1 MSHSPATG
9 KRGWRVLRRVRPS
22 YLILLFALPLT
33 VYLFAT
39 VEDYKAAFAFIAPG
53 LLTTVEVTVIAYL
66 LAAILGLVLA
76 GMLLLKAGRW
86 TLPTFLILALLLAGA
101 STFYL
106 TRPKVDYVLVG
117 QNEGLVAILQGTPQD
132 QSEIIQRGEY
142 AEGVSRRSIRAVI
155 DVESALDRLES
166 GSVGAAFL
174 PADQAPAG
182 APVLW
187 ETDFLP
193 PSAKGPG
200 VALSVFT
207 AIILML
213 TFAGWQS
220 GKHPLAIFAE
230 LYVDMIRGIP
240 MLVIILYVG
249 FPVQGAIRDMTNGVL
264 EPSRLTR
271 GIIAIGLGYA
281 AYMAEIFRAGIQ
293 AVPRGQVEAARS
305 LGLSGWLTARFVI
318 LPQALRIVIPPLGN
332 EFIAMLKDTS
342 LLSLLSLREITQR
355 TREFAADTFEYFPAF
370 NSVALLY
377 IGLTLAASSLLKS
390 IERRADRSN
399 AR

>member
-1 MSHSPATG
+1 MPHSPPSGTQ
-9 KRGWRVLRRVRPS
+9 RWRLLRRVRPS
-22 YLILLFALPLT
+22 YLILLFAVPLT
-33 VYLFAT
+33 VYLFVT
-39 VEDYKAAFAFIAPG
+39 VDDYRAAFTFIAPG
-53 LLTTVEVTVIAYL
+53 LWTTVQVTVIAYL
-66 LAAILGLVLA
+66 LAAVLGLGLA
-76 GMLLLKAGRW
+76 GLLLLRSGRM
-86 TLPTFLILALLLAGA
+86 TLSVFLILALLLAGA
-101 STFYL
+101 GVYYL
-106 TRPKVDYVLVG
+106 TRPQVDYLLVG
-117 QNEGLVAILQGTPQD
+117 QPDGLVAIIQGTPQAR
-132 QSEIIQRGEY
+132 SETIQRGRY
-142 AEGVSRRSIRAVI
+142 VQGAEPRNIRSVV
-155 DVESALDRLES
+155 DVEGALQRLES
-166 GSVGAAFL
+166 GVVGAAFL
-174 PADQAPAG
+174 PAASAPPG

-187 ETDFLP
+187 ETSFLP

-200 VALSVFT
+200 LALAVFSG
-207 AIILML
+207 IVLML

-220 GKHPLAIFAE
+220 GNHPLAIFAE

-240 MLVIILYVG
+240 MLVIILYIG
-249 FPVQGAIRDMTNGVL
+249 FPIQGAVRDFSGGFL
-264 EPSRLTR
+264 EPSRLSR

-293 AVPRGQVEAARS
+293 AVGRGQKEAARS
-305 LGLSGWLTARFVI
+305 LGLSGWQTARYIV

-390 IERRADRSN
+390 VERRAGRSSH
-399 AR
+399 